1 MYDFSNLK
9 KDKYLYKYYHSSLKL
24 MDKMYERKTYFPMGS
39 LYYTT
44 ITNRYILP
52 NMDYNCMNYRS
63 QLLPINATC
72 IVYYHQIAIWI
83 DIIDVRIKI
92 FEKTD
97 RHGGKSYDTIIDG
110 IYRPQGTIYLT
121 ADYVDNVISLAE
133 RYNAGEK
140 QPIDQPGVCNKET
153 KQIFLQIRLLYLI
166 SLLLIVIKTIIV
178 F

>member
-24 MDKMYERKTYFPMGS
+24 MDNMYERKTYFPMGS

-72 IVYYHQIAIWI
+72 IVYIKVRVINIW
-83 DIIDVRIKI
+83 
-92 FEKTD
+92 
-97 RHGGKSYDTIIDG
+97 
-110 IYRPQGTIYLT
+110 
-121 ADYVDNVISLAE
+121 
-133 RYNAGEK
+133 
-140 QPIDQPGVCNKET
+140 
-153 KQIFLQIRLLYLI
+153 
-166 SLLLIVIKTIIV
+166 
-178 F
+178 